1 MSIYVAINAVAWAL
15 GSYVVR
21 GLAAVGQGIVLELRR
36 HLFGHLTTLS
46 LRYFSQTK
54 AGWIIARLT
63 SDIDALSDVL
73 SEGLKTLI
81 ANTLTFV
88 VAIAA
93 LFAVDW
99 RLALVALVVMPPA
112 LLFSRWFQVR
122 SSVAFG
128 EVRNR
133 IAAVTA
139 QMAESLAGMAVI
151 QAFNREPRSGSRSR
165 S

>member
-1 MSIYVAINAVAWAL
+1 M
-15 GSYVVR
+15 
-21 GLAAVGQGIVLELRR
+21 
-36 HLFGHLTTLS
+36 
-46 LRYFSQTK
+46 
-54 AGWIIARLT
+54 
-63 SDIDALSDVL
+63 L

-93 LFAVDW
+93 LFLR
-99 RLALVALVVMPPA
+99 RLAAGAGRARRDAAGAALHALVPGA
-112 LLFSRWFQVR
+112 

-151 QAFNREPRSGSRSR
+151 QAFNREERSGGRSR
-165 S
+165 R